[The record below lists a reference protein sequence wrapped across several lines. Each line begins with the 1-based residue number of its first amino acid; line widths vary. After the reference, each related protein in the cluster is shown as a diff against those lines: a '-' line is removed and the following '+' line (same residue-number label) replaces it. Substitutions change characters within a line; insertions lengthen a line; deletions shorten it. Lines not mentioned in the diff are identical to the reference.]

1 MHYQRAQRS
10 CVIAEG
16 CWLFF
21 RCRFSQLRRGGRGN
35 HGSVHYNIVVSGP
48 QPRLLRSTDRLR
60 PGIDKRGSA
69 GQFSTMS
76 ADDTANPP
84 AARATEAE
92 DPFRRVRL
100 DKLETLRGMG
110 IDPYP
115 VSFPREH
122 EAAALDREFAELPAG
137 NETNRQVRVAG
148 RIRAIRNSG
157 MFIDLHDASGKIQ
170 IFSHKDYLRPG
181 DLPLLKL
188 LDIGDL
194 IGVEGLVRR
203 TPRGEL
209 TVNAEHLTMLAKALR
224 PLPEKYHG
232 LADIELRYRQRY
244 LDLIM
249 NPQSRETL
257 RRRSH
262 VVAAMRAWLIER
274 GYLEVETP
282 MLHTIPGGA
291 AAKPFITHH
300 NALDID
306 LYLRIAP
313 ELHLKRLVVGGLA
326 DKVFEINRCFRNEGL
341 SPRHNPEFTSLE
353 LYEAYAD
360 YADMMALTER
370 IVAYVAEAATGGLK
384 ISYGGAAIDLTP
396 PWPRRSMAELVLE
409 ATGVDFL
416 AIADAAAAREAARH
430 LGAAIAGHENWGQAL
445 EAVFGARVEDR
456 LIQPIHVTGFPRDI
470 SPLAKADRHDPRLVE
485 RFETYIYG
493 WEIANAFSEL
503 NDPLDQRARFEAQ
516 MMARAAG
523 DEEAQPLDEDY
534 VTALEYG
541 LPPCGGL
548 GIGIDRL
555 VMLLTDSPSIRDVI
569 AFPTLRP
576 R

>member
-1 MHYQRAQRS
+1 LA
-10 CVIAEG
+10 
-16 CWLFF
+16 
-21 RCRFSQLRRGGRGN
+21 
-35 HGSVHYNIVVSGP
+35 
-48 QPRLLRSTDRLR
+48 LLR
-60 PGIDKRGSA
+60 
-69 GQFSTMS
+69 
-76 ADDTANPP
+76 
-84 AARATEAE
+84 
-92 DPFRRVRL
+92 
-100 DKLETLRGMG
+100 
-110 IDPYP
+110 
-115 VSFPREH
+115 
-122 EAAALDREFAELPAG
+122 
-137 NETNRQVRVAG
+137 
-148 RIRAIRNSG
+148 
-157 MFIDLHDASGKIQ
+157 
-170 IFSHKDYLRPG
+170 
-181 DLPLLKL
+181 L

-194 IGVEGLVRR
+194 IGVEGLIRR

-209 TVNAEHLTMLAKALR
+209 TIHATALTVLAKALR
-224 PLPEKYHG
+224 PLPEKSHG

-249 NPQSRETL
+249 NPQSRDTL
-257 RRRSH
+257 RRRSRI
-262 VVAAMRAWLIER
+262 VAAMRSFLLAR

-300 NALDID
+300 NALDIE

-313 ELHLKRLVVGGLA
+313 ELHLKRLVVGGLS

-360 YADMMALTER
+360 YTDMMALTEA
-370 IVAYVAEAATGGLK
+370 IVAHVAETAAAGRQ
-384 ISYGGAAIDLTP
+384 IAYGGTSIDLSP
-396 PWPRRSMAELVLE
+396 PWPRRSMAELVLDH
-409 ATGVDFL
+409 TGTDFL
-416 AIADAAAAREAARH
+416 ATDNAETAREAAGH
-430 LGAAIAGHENWGQAL
+430 LGCALKGNENWGQAL
-445 EAVFGARVEDR
+445 EAAFAARVEDK

-470 SPLAKADRHDPRLVE
+470 SPLAKADRNDPRLVE
-485 RFETYIYG
+485 RFESYIYG
-493 WEIANAFSEL
+493 WEVANAFSEL

-516 MMARAAG
+516 MLARAAG

-534 VTALEYG
+534 LLALEYG

>member
-1 MHYQRAQRS
+1 MA
-10 CVIAEG
+10 
-16 CWLFF
+16 
-21 RCRFSQLRRGGRGN
+21 
-35 HGSVHYNIVVSGP
+35 
-48 QPRLLRSTDRLR
+48 
-60 PGIDKRGSA
+60 
-69 GQFSTMS
+69 
-76 ADDTANPP
+76 ADDFVHDPSCNTS
-84 AARATEAE
+84 E
-92 DPFRRVRL
+92 DDDPLRRVRL
-100 DKLETLRGMG
+100 EKLAALRDMG
-110 IDPYP
+110 IEPYP
-115 VSFPREH
+115 VTFSRTA
-122 EAAALDREFAELPAG
+122 EAAELDKRHADLPAG
-137 NETNRQVRVAG
+137 VETEESVRIAG
-148 RIRAIRNSG
+148 RIRAMRNSG

-170 IFSHKDYLRPG
+170 IFCHKDHLSTEQLALVR
-181 DLPLLKL
+181 L

-209 TVNAEHLTMLAKALR
+209 TVNATEVTLLAKSLR

-257 RRRSH
+257 RRRSR
-262 VVAAMRAWLIER
+262 VVAAMRAFLLAR

-291 AAKPFITHH
+291 AAKPFMTHH
-300 NALDID
+300 NALDME
-306 LYLRIAP
+306 LFLRIAP

-341 SPRHNPEFTSLE
+341 SPRHNPEFTTLE

-360 YADMMALTER
+360 YTDMMSLTEQ
-370 IVAYVAEAATGGLK
+370 IVAHVAEASAGGLHL
-384 ISYGGAAIDLTP
+384 SYGGTQIELTP
-396 PWPRRSMAELVLE
+396 PWPRRSMAELVRE
-409 ATGVDFL
+409 HAGVDFL
-416 AIADAAAAREAARH
+416 AIEDAAAARDAAKKLGCALQGNESWGHSLEAAF
-430 LGAAIAGHENWGQAL
+430 A
-445 EAVFGARVEDR
+445 ARVEDK

-485 RFETYIYG
+485 RFETYVYG

-516 MMARAAG
+516 MLARAAG

-548 GIGIDRL
+548 GLGIDRL

>member
-1 MHYQRAQRS
+1 M
-10 CVIAEG
+10 
-16 CWLFF
+16 
-21 RCRFSQLRRGGRGN
+21 
-35 HGSVHYNIVVSGP
+35 
-48 QPRLLRSTDRLR
+48 TD
-60 PGIDKRGSA
+60 GE
-69 GQFSTMS
+69 GQFR
-76 ADDTANPP
+76 DD
-84 AARATEAE
+84 E
-92 DPFRRVRL
+92 DPLRAVRIGKRDSL
-100 DKLETLRGMG
+100 KALG

-115 VSFPREH
+115 HYFERSH
-122 EAAALDREFAELPAG
+122 EAAELERRHAGLAAGVETDDR
-137 NETNRQVRVAG
+137 VRVAG
-148 RIRAIRNSG
+148 RIRAMRNSG

-170 IFSHKDYLRPG
+170 IFCHRDLLGPEALAVLR
-181 DLPLLKL
+181 L

-194 IGVEGLVRR
+194 LGVEGLVRR

-209 TVNAEHLTMLAKALR
+209 TVNASFLTVLAKALR

-257 RRRSH
+257 RRRSLI
-262 VVAAMRAWLIER
+262 VGAMRSRLVAR

-282 MLHTIPGGA
+282 MLHPIPGGA
-291 AAKPFITHH
+291 SAKPFVTHH
-300 NALDID
+300 NALDMD

-326 DKVFEINRCFRNEGL
+326 DKLFEINRCFRTEGL
-341 SPRHNPEFTSLE
+341 SPRHNPEFTTLE
-353 LYEAYAD
+353 LYEAYVD
-360 YADMMALTER
+360 YTAMMTLTEEL
-370 IVAYVAEAATGGLK
+370 VATVAETVFGSLR
-384 ISYGGAAIDLTP
+384 IEYGGTAIDLSP
-396 PWPRRSMAELVLE
+396 PWPRRSMAELVQT

-416 AIADAAAAREAARH
+416 AFDNAAAAREAAAA
-430 LGAAIAGHENWGQAL
+430 LGAAVTGSENWGQAL
-445 EAVFGARVEDR
+445 EAVFAARVENT
-456 LIQPIHVTGFPRDI
+456 LIQPIHVIGFPRDI
-470 SPLAKADRHDPRLVE
+470 SPLAKTDRADPRLVE

-503 NDPLDQRARFEAQ
+503 NDPQDQRERFEAQ
-516 MMARAAG
+516 MRARAAG

-569 AFPTLRP
+569 AFPTLRL

>member
-1 MHYQRAQRS
+1 MND
-10 CVIAEG
+10 G
-16 CWLFF
+16 
-21 RCRFSQLRRGGRGN
+21 
-35 HGSVHYNIVVSGP
+35 
-48 QPRLLRSTDRLR
+48 
-60 PGIDKRGSA
+60 
-69 GQFSTMS
+69 
-76 ADDTANPP
+76 
-84 AARATEAE
+84 E
-92 DPFRRVRL
+92 DPLRAVRIGKRDSL
-100 DKLETLRGMG
+100 KALGV
-110 IDPYP
+110 DPYP
-115 VSFPREH
+115 YNFARTH
-122 EAAALDREFAELPAG
+122 EACELERRYDGLAAGAETEDR
-137 NETNRQVRVAG
+137 VRVAG
-148 RIRAIRNSG
+148 RIRAMRNSG

-170 IFSHKDYLRPG
+170 IFSHR
-181 DLPLLKL
+181 DLLGPEGLATVRL

-194 IGVEGLVRR
+194 IGVEGLMRR

-209 TVNAEHLTMLAKALR
+209 TVNANTVTVLAKALR

-232 LADIELRYRQRY
+232 LADVELRYRQRY

-249 NPQSRETL
+249 NPQSRDTL
-257 RRRSH
+257 RRRSQ
-262 VVAAMRAWLIER
+262 VVAALRSHLVEG
-274 GYLEVETP
+274 GYVEVETP

-291 AAKPFITHH
+291 SAKPFVTHH

-313 ELHLKRLVVGGLA
+313 ELHLKRLLVGGLA
-326 DKVFEINRCFRNEGL
+326 DKLFEINRCFRNEGL

-353 LYEAYAD
+353 LYEAYVD
-360 YADMMALTER
+360 YTAMMKLTEEL
-370 IVAYVAEAATGGLK
+370 VATVAQMVLGTLR
-384 ISYGGAAIDLTP
+384 ISYGGIDIDLTA
-396 PWPRRSMAELVLE
+396 PWPRRSMAELVLT

-416 AIADAAAAREAARH
+416 ALETAEAARKAAGR
-430 LGAAIAGHENWGQAL
+430 LGAALTGGENWGQAL
-445 EAVFGARVEDR
+445 EAAFAARVEDT

-470 SPLAKADRHDPRLVE
+470 SPLAKADRTDPRLVE

-503 NDPLDQRARFEAQ
+503 NDPQDQRERFAAQ
-516 MMARAAG
+516 MRARAAG
-523 DEEAQPLDEDY
+523 DEEAQPMDEDY

>member
-1 MHYQRAQRS
+1 MA
-10 CVIAEG
+10 
-16 CWLFF
+16 
-21 RCRFSQLRRGGRGN
+21 
-35 HGSVHYNIVVSGP
+35 
-48 QPRLLRSTDRLR
+48 
-60 PGIDKRGSA
+60 
-69 GQFSTMS
+69 
-76 ADDTANPP
+76 ADDD
-84 AARATEAE
+84 
-92 DPFRRVRL
+92 DPLRRVRL

-110 IDPYP
+110 VDPYP
-115 VSFPREH
+115 VSFSRTD
-122 EAAALDREFAELPAG
+122 EAAGLDERYLALAVGA
-137 NETNRQVRVAG
+137 ETNDQVRVAG
-148 RIRAIRNSG
+148 RIRAMRNNG

-170 IFSHKDYLRPG
+170 IFSHKDLLSPDAPALLR
-181 DLPLLKL
+181 LF
-188 LDIGDL
+188 DIGDL
-194 IGVEGLVRR
+194 IGVEGRVRR

-209 TVNAEHLTMLAKALR
+209 TVNATGLTMLAKALR

-257 RRRSH
+257 VRRSRII
-262 VVAAMRAWLIER
+262 AALRAYLSNHL
-274 GYLEVETP
+274 YLEVETP

-291 AAKPFITHH
+291 AARPFVTHH
-300 NALDID
+300 NALDME

-313 ELHLKRLVVGGLA
+313 ELHLKRLVVGGLS

-341 SPRHNPEFTSLE
+341 SPRHNPEFTTLE
-353 LYEAYAD
+353 LYAAYAD
-360 YADMMALTER
+360 YTDMMTLTEQ
-370 IVAYVAEAATGGLK
+370 IVARAAEAVAGGAQ
-384 ISYGGAAIDLTP
+384 ISYGGTAIDLTP
-396 PWPRRSMAELVLE
+396 PWPRRGMAELVLE
-409 ATGVDFL
+409 ATGTDFL
-416 AIADAAAAREAARH
+416 AIADAASAREAARH
-430 LGAAIAGHENWGQAL
+430 LGCALSGTESWGQAL
-445 EAVFGARVEDR
+445 EAVFAARVEDR

-470 SPLAKADRHDPRLVE
+470 SPLAKADREDPRLVE
-485 RFETYIYG
+485 RFETYVYG

-516 MMARAAG
+516 MLARAAG

-534 VTALEYG
+534 VVALEYG

>member
-1 MHYQRAQRS
+1 MS
-10 CVIAEG
+10 DAE
-16 CWLFF
+16 
-21 RCRFSQLRRGGRGN
+21 
-35 HGSVHYNIVVSGP
+35 
-48 QPRLLRSTDRLR
+48 
-60 PGIDKRGSA
+60 
-69 GQFSTMS
+69 
-76 ADDTANPP
+76 
-84 AARATEAE
+84 E
-92 DPFRRVRL
+92 DPLRAVRL
-100 DKLETLRGMG
+100 AKRDELRAHG

-115 VSFPREH
+115 YEFARTS
-122 EAAALDREFAELPAG
+122 EAAELEQRYAGLTAGAETG
-137 NETNRQVRVAG
+137 ERVCIAG
-148 RIRAIRNSG
+148 RIRAMRNSG
-157 MFIDLHDASGKIQ
+157 MFIDLYDASGKIQ
-170 IFSHKDYLRPG
+170 IFCHRDGLDAQGLSVLR
-181 DLPLLKL
+181 L

-209 TVNAEHLTMLAKALR
+209 TVNATAICVLAKTLR

-232 LADIELRYRQRY
+232 LADVELRYRQRY

-257 RRRSH
+257 RRRSRI
-262 VVAAMRAWLIER
+262 VTALR
-274 GYLEVETP
+274 GHLLAQDYLEVETP

-291 AAKPFITHH
+291 SAKPFVTHH

-313 ELHLKRLVVGGLA
+313 ELHLKRLIVGGLA

-341 SPRHNPEFTSLE
+341 SPRHNPEFTTLE
-353 LYEAYAD
+353 LYEAYVD
-360 YADMMALTER
+360 YRAMMRLTEEL
-370 IVAYVAEAATGGLK
+370 ITAAAGAVLGTLQIG
-384 ISYGGAAIDLTP
+384 YGGTEIDLSP
-396 PWPRRSMAELVLE
+396 PWPRRSMAELVEE

-416 AIADAAAAREAARH
+416 ALGDAETAREAARAQGVE
-430 LGAAIAGHENWGQAL
+430 LTGGENWGQAL
-445 EAVFGARVEDR
+445 EAVFAAHLEHR
-456 LIQPIHVTGFPRDI
+456 LIAPIHVTGFPRDI
-470 SPLAKADRHDPRLVE
+470 SPLAKADRDDPRLAE

-493 WEIANAFSEL
+493 WEVANAFSEL
-503 NDPLDQRARFEAQ
+503 TDPQDQRARFEAQ
-516 MMARAAG
+516 MQARAAG

-534 VTALEYG
+534 ITALEYG

-555 VMLLTDSPSIRDVI
+555 TMLLTDSPSIRDVI

>member
-1 MHYQRAQRS
+1 
-10 CVIAEG
+10 
-16 CWLFF
+16 
-21 RCRFSQLRRGGRGN
+21 
-35 HGSVHYNIVVSGP
+35 
-48 QPRLLRSTDRLR
+48 
-60 PGIDKRGSA
+60 
-69 GQFSTMS
+69 MS
-76 ADDTANPP
+76 ADDPVN
-84 AARATEAE
+84 AATKNTEE
-92 DPFRRVRL
+92 SDDPFRRVRL
-100 DKLETLRGMG
+100 EKLDALRGLG
-110 IDPYP
+110 VDPYP
-115 VSFPREH
+115 VGFARTD
-122 EAAALDREFAELPAG
+122 EAAALDARHIELPAG
-137 NETNRQVRVAG
+137 TETNEQVRVAG

-170 IFSHKDYLRPG
+170 IFCHKDFLPAEGLAMLRF
-181 DLPLLKL
+181 

-194 IGVEGLVRR
+194 IGVEGRVRR

-209 TVNAEHLTMLAKALR
+209 TVNATSLTMLAKALR
-224 PLPEKYHG
+224 QLPEKYHG

-257 RRRSH
+257 RRRSR
-262 VVAAMRAWLIER
+262 VVAAMRGFLSAR

-291 AAKPFITHH
+291 AARPFITHH

-326 DKVFEINRCFRNEGL
+326 EKVFEINRCFRNEGL
-341 SPRHNPEFTSLE
+341 SPRHNPEFTTLE
-353 LYEAYAD
+353 LYEAYVD
-360 YADMMALTER
+360 YTAMMSLTEA
-370 IVAYVAEAATGGLK
+370 IVAHVAEAATGGTRLA
-384 ISYGGAAIDLTP
+384 YGGAEIDLTP

-416 AIADAAAAREAARH
+416 AIDNAASAREAAAR
-430 LGAAIAGHENWGQAL
+430 LGCALTGKENWGQAL
-445 EAVFGARVEDR
+445 EAAFAARVEDR
-456 LIQPIHVTGFPRDI
+456 LIQPTHVTGFPRDI
-470 SPLAKADRHDPRLVE
+470 SPLAKADRNDPRLVE

-503 NDPLDQRARFEAQ
+503 NDPIDQRARFEAQ
-516 MMARAAG
+516 MLARAAG

-534 VTALEYG
+534 VMALEYG

>member
-1 MHYQRAQRS
+1 MN
-10 CVIAEG
+10 
-16 CWLFF
+16 L
-21 RCRFSQLRRGGRGN
+21 GN
-35 HGSVHYNIVVSGP
+35 
-48 QPRLLRSTDRLR
+48 D
-60 PGIDKRGSA
+60 
-69 GQFSTMS
+69 
-76 ADDTANPP
+76 
-84 AARATEAE
+84 E
-92 DPFRRVRL
+92 DPFRSVRL
-100 DKLETLRGMG
+100 GKLETLRGMG
-110 IDPYP
+110 IEPYP
-115 VSFPREH
+115 VSFERTD
-122 EAAALDREFAELPAG
+122 EAAALEQHYAALPAG
-137 NETNRQVRVAG
+137 TETQDRVRVAG
-148 RIRAIRNSG
+148 RIRANRNSG

-170 IFSHKDYLRPG
+170 IFSHKDH
-181 DLPLLKL
+181 LPPDQLALVRL
-188 LDIGDL
+188 FDIGDL

-209 TVNAEHLTMLAKALR
+209 TVNATALTMLSKALR

-257 RRRSH
+257 RRRSRI
-262 VVAAMRAWLIER
+262 VAEMRAWLLAR

-291 AAKPFITHH
+291 SAKPFVTHH
-300 NALDID
+300 NALDMD

-313 ELHLKRLVVGGLA
+313 ELHLKRLVVGGLS

-360 YADMMALTER
+360 YSAMMSLTEQ
-370 IVAYVAEAATGGLK
+370 IVAHVAEKAAGGLK
-384 ISYGGAAIDLTP
+384 LSYGGTAIDLAP
-396 PWPRRSMAELVLE
+396 PWPRRGMAELVQE

-416 AIADAAAAREAARH
+416 ALDEAEAKQA
-430 LGAAIAGHENWGQAL
+430 LGKLHIEETGIGNWGQAL
-445 EAVFGARVEDR
+445 EAAFAAKVEDR
-456 LIQPIHVTGFPRDI
+456 LIQPVHVTGFPRDI
-470 SPLAKADRHDPRLVE
+470 SPLAKAGRDDPRLVE
-485 RFETYIYG
+485 RFETYVYG

-516 MMARAAG
+516 MLARAAG
-523 DEEAQPLDEDY
+523 DEEAQRLDEDY
-534 VTALEYG
+534 LLALEYG

-569 AFPTLRP
+569 AFPTLRA